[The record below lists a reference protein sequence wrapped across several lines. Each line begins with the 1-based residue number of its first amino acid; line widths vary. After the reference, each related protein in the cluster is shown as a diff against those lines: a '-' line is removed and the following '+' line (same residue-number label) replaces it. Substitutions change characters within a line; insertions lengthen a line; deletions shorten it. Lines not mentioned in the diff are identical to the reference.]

1 MKTIALFFASSRYWT
16 DETALRR
23 AYGQLAAGMPQGV
36 ECALVRD
43 TADPAALP
51 EGDCLIAV
59 PMSGAVQREVLAAAG
74 RYAQAVLYGAYIRG
88 NAPDE
93 LCGEM
98 LRCNAAP
105 TLMDSWAVLRRR
117 MPGARLALDAAGLA
131 NTLALWQAYYAVKGA
146 TLLMIGKTEPWVISN
161 ASSLDVY
168 QQRFGL
174 SIRCVEQAE
183 LAGLYRQ
190 ASRQQARP
198 YYEWFCQNSTG
209 CAEPTDDQLWDAA
222 RMAWA
227 LVSLLE
233 QYGAQGAALA
243 CFNLLS
249 EGTTSCL
256 GVSYLND
263 CTPRFAACEGDMDS
277 AVTMLLMKQFAKT
290 KLWMANPGLQPD
302 GTVNFSHCTAP
313 IRCTGS
319 PRPCILRS
327 HHESGIGVSLQV
339 EMPLDHEI
347 TACRISNEASQ
358 MTLHTGRTIRG
369 PYEPACRTQLHI
381 RFDDM
386 PHYLGTAL
394 GCHQVFAF
402 ENIAPKLRELAGL
415 FGLEVL

>member
-1 MKTIALFFASSRYWT
+1 MKPVAIFFASSRYWK
-16 DETALRR
+16 DEQALQR
-23 AYGQLAAGMPQGV
+23 AYEQLAGEMPQGV
-36 ECALVRD
+36 KCTLVKD
-43 TADPAALP
+43 TTDPAALP
-51 EGDCLIAV
+51 MGNCLVAV
-59 PMSGAVQREVLAAAG
+59 PMSGAVQQAALAAAG
-74 RYAQAVLYGAYIRG
+74 RYEQAALYGIYIRG
-88 NAPDE
+88 NAPEE
-93 LCGEM
+93 LCSEM

-117 MPGARLALDAAGLA
+117 MPGARLALNARELA
-131 NTLALWQAYYAVKGA
+131 DTLELWEAFYAVKGS
-146 TLLMIGKTEPWVISN
+146 TLLRVGETEPWVISN
-161 ASSLDVY
+161 ASSLAVY
-168 QQRFGL
+168 EQRFGL
-174 SIRCVEQAE
+174 AIRCVEQAE

-190 ASRQQARP
+190 AGQEQARP

-209 CAEPTDDQLWDAA
+209 CAEPTDGQLWDAA

-227 LVSLLE
+227 LLALLE
-233 QYGAQGAALA
+233 RYGAQGMAIA

-263 CTPRFAACEGDMDS
+263 CTPWVAACEGDMDS
-277 AVTMLLMKQFAKT
+277 AVTMLLMKRLAKT
-290 KLWMANPGLQPD
+290 KLWMANPGLQAD

-313 IRCTGS
+313 IRCTGG
-319 PRPCILRS
+319 PQPCILRS

-339 EMPLDHEI
+339 EMPLDI
-347 TACRISNEASQ
+347 PVTACRISNEASQ
-358 MTLHTGRTIRG
+358 MTVHTGRSISG

-386 PHYLGTAL
+386 PHYLRTAL

-402 ENIAPKLRELAGL
+402 EDIALKLRELAGL